1 MNKIVVTFIK
11 ETLIEVLIST
21 VLLAIIS
28 FIILKMMPGI
38 AIVKI
43 MILAVYCISTFV
55 GGYIMGSVMNRRKF
69 IWGALAGLVY
79 FIIIFLGALIVKGEI
94 PQGPIGVTEGLV
106 ASVLAG
112 MIGGMIS

>member
-43 MILAVYCISTFV
+43 MILAVYCISTFA

-94 PQGPIGVTEGLV
+94 PQGTIGVTEGLV